1 MLSRGGGLAFCLV
14 RRLPLPAPVR
24 LLLQAVAL
32 LVGIVAAVAVLARVI
47 GGAPELPPAARAPQ
61 EVPGPVLLV
70 PGYGGSTSG
79 LEVLAAALR
88 AQGREAVVVASPG
101 DGTGDL
107 RATAQ
112 AVSAVVDTALAGG
125 AASVDLVGYSAGGVV
140 ARLVVRER
148 PGDVRRVVTLGSP
161 HHGTEL
167 AAIGAAFSP
176 GRCPLACQQL
186 VPGSDLLDQL
196 NDGDETPAGPQ
207 WLALWTTQDDVVTPP
222 ESARLDGA
230 VNVAL
235 QELCP
240 GLQVTH
246 AQLPTVAAVTRLVA
260 QAVSSR
266 PVAEPAACPTS

>member
-1 MLSRGGGLAFCLV
+1 MSPNR
-14 RRLPLPAPVR
+14 R
-24 LLLQAVAL
+24 LLLQALAL
-32 LVGIVAAVAVLARVI
+32 LVAIVAVVAVLAQLTGRS
-47 GGAPELPPAARAPQ
+47 PQLPAAARAPQ
-61 EVPGPVLLV
+61 ELPGPVLLV

-88 AQGREAVVVASPG
+88 EQGREAVVVAAPG

-107 RATAQ
+107 RATAD
-112 AVSAVVDTALAGG
+112 AVSAVLDVALAGG
-125 AASVDLVGYSAGGVV
+125 AASVDLVGYSAGGVI

-167 AAIGAAFSP
+167 AAVGAAFSP
-176 GRCPLACQQL
+176 GRCPVACQQL
-186 VPGSDLLDQL
+186 VPGSDLLDEL
-196 NDGDETPAGPQ
+196 NDGDETPDGPQ

-222 ESARLDGA
+222 ESARLAGA

-246 AQLPTVAAVTRLVA
+246 GQLPTAPAVEALVA
-260 QAVSSR
+260 QAVSSQ
-266 PVAEPAACPTS
+266 PVAQPVTCPTG

>member
-1 MLSRGGGLAFCLV
+1 MSPNR
-14 RRLPLPAPVR
+14 R
-24 LLLQAVAL
+24 LLLQALAL
-32 LVGIVAAVAVLARVI
+32 LVAVVAAVAVLARLT
-47 GGAPELPPAARAPQ
+47 GGSPELPPAARAPQ

-79 LEVLAAALR
+79 LEVLASALR
-88 AQGREAVVVASPG
+88 AQGRDAVVVPAPG

-107 RATAQ
+107 QATAQ

-125 AASVDLVGYSAGGVV
+125 ASSVDLVGYSAGGVI
-140 ARLVVRER
+140 ARLVVRDR

-167 AAIGAAFSP
+167 AAAGAAFSP
-176 GRCPLACQQL
+176 GRCPIGCQQL
-186 VPGSDLLDQL
+186 VPGSDLLDGL

-207 WLALWTTQDDVVTPP
+207 WLALWTTQDEVVTPP

-235 QELCP
+235 QDLCP

-246 AQLPTVAAVTRLVA
+246 GQLPTAPVVMSVVL
-260 QAVSSR
+260 QAVSVQ
-266 PVAEPAACPTS
+266 PVAEPATCPAR

>member
-1 MLSRGGGLAFCLV
+1 MSPN
-14 RRLPLPAPVR
+14 RRLLVQSLA
-24 LLLQAVAL
+24 LLLAVVAAVAL
-32 LVGIVAAVAVLARVI
+32 LARLT
-47 GGAPELPPAARAPQ
+47 GGSPELPAAARAPQ
-61 EVPGPVLLV
+61 EVQGPVLLV

-88 AQGREAVVVASPG
+88 VQGRDAVVVAAPG

-107 RATAQ
+107 RATAD

-125 AASVDLVGYSAGGVV
+125 AASVDLVGYSAGGVI
-140 ARLVVRER
+140 ARLVVDDR

-161 HHGTEL
+161 HHGTDL
-167 AAIGAAFSP
+167 AALGAVLSP
-176 GRCPLACQQL
+176 GQCPVACQQL
-186 VPGSDLLDQL
+186 VPGSDLLDEL

-207 WLALWTTQDDVVTPP
+207 WLALWTTQDEVVTPP

-230 VNVAL
+230 VNIPL

-246 AQLPTVAAVTRLVA
+246 SQLPTAPVVASLVV
-260 QAVSSR
+260 QALSTQ
-266 PVAEPAACPTS
+266 PVVPPAACPTR